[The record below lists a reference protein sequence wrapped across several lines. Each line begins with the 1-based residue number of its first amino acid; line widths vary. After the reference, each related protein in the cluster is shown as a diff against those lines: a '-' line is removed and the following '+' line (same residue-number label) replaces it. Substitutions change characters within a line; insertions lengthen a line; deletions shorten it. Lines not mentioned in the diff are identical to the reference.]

1 MYEPLK
7 QGNNCN
13 MHIIML
19 VRELF
24 YSKRL
29 FTVAVDRSVP
39 DKLDWWHKADK
50 PSAVQDSGQ
59 RQCHTRQNAKC
70 PLLTYALDLEET
82 YGHRENWKRE
92 RDKNR
97 DFNCAHLSR
106 SPTLSKTAQIVEL
119 FLFIYL
125 SLTSFTSGSLEKSH
139 CLSCIPR
146 LSHSSGDIIKWSTAI
161 DKLRMYEASDV
172 TNSNLA
178 WKVKK
183 KKLFLFQQNL
193 LVDKKTK
200 QTFWMWSHL
209 LQFALFIAEVVKL
222 STGPNVRN
230 ILPKGKGGASWWAEW
245 AGWREVARG
254 HRVPSFF
261 ISSWLCPLL
270 PLNLSVDSNITVFLI
285 QNYWERGREK

>member
-1 MYEPLK
+1 MNLL
-7 QGNNCN
+7 NRV
-13 MHIIML
+13 IIATCTL
-19 VRELF
+19 LCSLDNFF

-59 RQCHTRQNAKC
+59 RQCHTHQNAEC
-70 PLLTYALDLEET
+70 PLLIYALDLEET
-82 YGHRENWKRE
+82 YGHRENWKGE

-106 SPTLSKTAQIVEL
+106 RPTLSKTAKIVEL
-119 FLFIYL
+119 FIFIYL

-183 KKLFLFQQNL
+183 KIHYLFFSKTCWLIKNKTDFLNVESPPAVCALHCWSCQVVHWTEHQEYPAKGKRRSLVMSGMSWMARGCLGTQSPLFL
-193 LVDKKTK
+193 
-200 QTFWMWSHL
+200 H
-209 LQFALFIAEVVKL
+209 QFLALPPA
-222 STGPNVRN
+222 
-230 ILPKGKGGASWWAEW
+230 ASE
-245 AGWREVARG
+245 
-254 HRVPSFF
+254 S
-261 ISSWLCPLL
+261 LC
-270 PLNLSVDSNITVFLI
+270 
-285 QNYWERGREK
+285 W